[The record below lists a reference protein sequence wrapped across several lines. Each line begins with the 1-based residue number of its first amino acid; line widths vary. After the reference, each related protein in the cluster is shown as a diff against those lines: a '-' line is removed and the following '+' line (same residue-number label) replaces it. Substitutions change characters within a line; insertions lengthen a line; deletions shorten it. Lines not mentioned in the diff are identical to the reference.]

1 MVYPYF
7 RIVVALLVLLAGA
20 PSEVMAAE
28 PLLVPGKQSL
38 YQRVVA
44 RPGSVL
50 YDEPSTTGAARAVV
64 PFTALY
70 VYERQELGGAPWV
83 RVGTDSHGQNL
94 GWLAE
99 DQVIEWQQSLTVAFR
114 EPLGRDRVMLFSDR
128 ESLKALVD
136 SRDLET
142 YRALYDEA
150 VAGEIGPDSPV
161 AAIQPSANLDI
172 QENFYLVPILDHED
186 VFLGDRQAR
195 MLKVASVPL
204 EESKTLEEKEAAAP
218 ARDYRSGVVF
228 VIDSTVSMG
237 PYIDRTREV
246 VRGVYDAIEVAE
258 LENQV
263 SFGLIAYRDNVAVR
277 PELGYL
283 TREFADLRSGLAADT
298 FFERVAEMEP
308 AEVSSKDFKE
318 DAYAGIK
325 RAIEDMD
332 WRDFDA
338 RFIILV
344 TDAGPRSGG
353 DPLSATG
360 LDTRALRQLAQD
372 KGVAIWVMHLLTPQ
386 GARDHAA
393 AEREYRVLS
402 TYPGIGDFYYGVGMG
417 DVDEFGDVLEALA
430 IQLTE
435 QVRKTL
441 AGASPVPATTP
452 VARQA
457 SELARLQ
464 QKVETLGYALRMRY
478 LQKRQGVQAPTVF
491 DAWLVDRDFE
501 NPDVQTV
508 DVRVLLTRD
517 QLSDMQ
523 DVLRRVL
530 QAAEEGLLS
539 PGGFIND
546 LKSVAASLS
555 RDPSAAPG
563 STRVAG
569 AGGQNLA
576 DLGYMREYIED
587 LPYTG
592 EVMNVSLDD
601 WAEWPAREQI
611 EFIHRIEAKINYY
624 TALHDNTDLWV
635 SLDGGAVTGDSVFPV
650 ALELLP

>member
-1 MVYPYF
+1 MLYRYA
-7 RIVVALLVLLAGA
+7 RTLVALLVLLAAGA
-20 PSEVMAAE
+20 SPAAPAAE
-28 PLLVPGKQSL
+28 PLLVAGKQSL

-50 YDEPSTTGAARAVV
+50 YDEPSTTSPARTVV

-70 VYERQELGGAPWV
+70 VYERDEVAGKAWL
-83 RVGTDSHGQNL
+83 RVGTDSHGRNL
-94 GWLAE
+94 GWLAG
-99 DQVIEWQQSLTVAFR
+99 DQAIEWQQSLTVAFR
-114 EPLGRDRVMLFSDR
+114 EPLGRDRVMLFRDR
-128 ESLKALVD
+128 ESLKGLVD
-136 SRDLET
+136 SRDLQT
-142 YRALYDEA
+142 YRALYDDA
-150 VAGEIGPDSPV
+150 VTGEMGADSPV
-161 AAIQPSANLDI
+161 AAIQPSANPDI

-186 VFLGDRQAR
+186 VFLGDHQAR

-204 EESKTLEEKEAAAP
+204 EEQEATETAGP
-218 ARDYRSGVVF
+218 VDDYRAGVVF

-246 VRGVYDAIEVAE
+246 VREVYDAIDAAD

-263 SFGLIAYRDNVAVR
+263 SFGLIAYRDNVEVR
-277 PELGYL
+277 PQLGYL
-283 TREFADLRSGLAADT
+283 TRAFADLQSGLAADT
-298 FFERVAEMEP
+298 FFEQVAEVGA
-308 AEVSSKDFKE
+308 AEVSSKDFRE

-344 TDAGPRSGG
+344 TDAGPRTGD

-372 KGVAIWVMHLLTPQ
+372 KGVAIWAMHLLTPA
-386 GARDHAA
+386 GAPGHSA
-393 AEREYRVLS
+393 AEREYRFLS
-402 TYPGIGDFYYGVGMG
+402 TYPGIGDFYYGVGLG
-417 DVDEFGDVLEALA
+417 DVDEFGGVLEALA
-430 IQLTE
+430 SQLTE
-435 QVRKTL
+435 QVRKTS
-441 AGASPVPATTP
+441 AGVRPVPATIP
-452 VARQA
+452 KVGEA

-491 DAWLVDRDFE
+491 NAWLVDRDFE
-501 NPDVQTV
+501 NPAVQTV

-530 QAAEEGLLS
+530 EAAEEGLLS
-539 PGGFIND
+539 PKGFIND

-601 WAEWPAREQI
+601 WAEWPAREQV

>member
-1 MVYPYF
+1 MPYPYL
-7 RIVVALLVLLAGA
+7 RILVTLLVLLAGA
-20 PSEVMAAE
+20 PPAVLAAE
-28 PLLVPGKQSL
+28 PLLVPGKESL

-50 YDEPSTTGAARAVV
+50 YDQPSTASPARAVV

-70 VYERQELGGAPWV
+70 VYERDEVGGEPWL
-83 RVGTDSHGQNL
+83 RVGTDSHGRDL
-94 GWLAE
+94 GWLAG
-99 DQVIEWQQSLTVAFR
+99 DQAIEWRQSLTVAFR
-114 EPLGRDRVMLFSDR
+114 EPLGRDRVLLFRDR
-128 ESLKALVD
+128 ESLKRLVD
-136 SRDLET
+136 ERDLET

-150 VAGEIGPDSPV
+150 VAGDIGPGSPV
-161 AAIQPSANLDI
+161 AAIQPRANLDI

-186 VFLGDRQAR
+186 VFLADRQAR

-204 EESKTLEEKEAAAP
+204 EEKVAAA
-218 ARDYRSGVVF
+218 AADDYRAGVVF
-228 VIDSTVSMG
+228 VLDSTVSMG
-237 PYIDRTREV
+237 PYIDRTRDV
-246 VRGVYDAIEVAE
+246 VRGVYDAIDAAD

-263 SFGLIAYRDNVAVR
+263 SFGLIAYRDNVEVR
-277 PELGYL
+277 PQLGYL
-283 TREFADLRSGLAADT
+283 TREFADLQSGLAADT
-298 FFERVAEMEP
+298 FFERVAEVEA
-308 AEVSSKDFKE
+308 AEVSSKDFRE
-318 DAYAGIK
+318 DAYAGVK

-344 TDAGPRSGG
+344 TDAAPRTGG
-353 DPLSATG
+353 DPLSTTG

-372 KGVAIWVMHLLTPQ
+372 KGVAIWVMHLLTPR
-386 GARDHAA
+386 GAGNHTVAA
-393 AEREYRVLS
+393 REYRALS
-402 TYPGIGDFYYGVGMG
+402 AYPGIGDFYYGVGMG
-417 DVDEFGDVLEALA
+417 DVDEFGEVLEALA
-430 IQLTE
+430 SQLTA
-435 QVRKTL
+435 QVRKTS
-441 AGASPVPATTP
+441 AGASPPPAIAP
-452 VARQA
+452 VAEEA
-457 SELARLQ
+457 SQLARLQ

-530 QAAEEGLLS
+530 EAAEEGLLS
-539 PGGFIND
+539 PKGFIND

-601 WAEWPAREQI
+601 WAEWPARKQV